1 MKRLTILFAIF
12 AMAVGC
18 RTIGT
23 GEPVIDAPVFVAEG
37 YTLER
42 AVLAAA
48 NRRKWSAVKTADNT
62 YRLTIRQW
70 KNICSVDVV
79 MKKDSFSILPVES
92 NISVMKYNQWVNNLE
107 REIRHRA
114 DRGNGH
120 IVR

>member
-1 MKRLTILFAIF
+1 MKKILMVFMLV
-12 AMAVGC
+12 AMAAGC

-23 GEPVIDAPVFVAEG
+23 GDPVIDAPVVVAEG

-48 NRRKWSAVKTADNT
+48 NRRRWSAVRTSDDT
-62 YRLTIRQW
+62 YRLTIRQR

-92 NISVMKYNQWVNNLE
+92 NIPVMKYNQWVNNLE

-114 DRGNGH
+114 DSGR
-120 IVR
+120 

>member
-1 MKRLTILFAIF
+1 MKKILVLIALV
-12 AMAVGC
+12 AMAAGC

-23 GEPVIDAPVFVAEG
+23 GDPVVDAPVFVAEG

-42 AVLAAA
+42 AILAAA
-48 NRRKWSAVKTADNT
+48 NRRKSSAVKTADDT
-62 YRLTIRQW
+62 YRLTIRQR

-92 NISVMKYNQWVNNLE
+92 NIPVMKYNQWVNNLE

-114 DRGNGH
+114 DRG
-120 IVR
+120 R